1 MVALSFC
8 CLLGLGCPKQAFAKI
23 ATPRTFLIIQARHAT
38 SQHSGTPV
46 TNIHSPTQGMGDAL
60 VALRPPQLL
69 NYAQNPAQLSLPQ
82 MAGRLFGMQF
92 LPPSRATA
100 ENPRNGALAK

>member
-1 MVALSFC
+1 
-8 CLLGLGCPKQAFAKI
+8 
-23 ATPRTFLIIQARHAT
+23 
-38 SQHSGTPV
+38 
-46 TNIHSPTQGMGDAL
+46 MGDAL